1 LTKPGPASR
10 LDRSEEGDML
20 RQQLNEAL
28 KDAQRARDGRAVS
41 TLRLILAAIRDRDIA
56 ARAKGN
62 TDGISEEE
70 VMALL
75 RTMIRQRRESI
86 GLYEQGGRLDL
97 VETEREEIDIIER
110 FLPRQMTE
118 QETRAA
124 VDGVIDE
131 IGAKSLK
138 DMGRTMAELRSRFPG
153 RMDFAKASGIVKQA
167 LGSA

>member
-1 LTKPGPASR
+1 
-10 LDRSEEGDML
+10 ML
-20 RQQLNEAL
+20 RQQLNGAL
-28 KDAQRARDGRAVS
+28 KDAQRARDSRAIS

-62 TDGISEEE
+62 TDGISEDE
-70 VMALL
+70 VMGLL

-97 VETEREEIDIIER
+97 VETEQEEIDIIER

-124 VDGVIDE
+124 VDGVIAE

>member
-1 LTKPGPASR
+1 
-10 LDRSEEGDML
+10 ML
-20 RQQLNEAL
+20 RHQLNEAL
-28 KDAQRARDGRAVS
+28 KEAQRARDGRAVS

-70 VMALL
+70 VMGLL
-75 RTMIRQRRESI
+75 RTMIRQRKESI

-97 VETEREEIDIIER
+97 VESEQEEIDIIER

-124 VDGVIDE
+124 VDRVIGE
-131 IGAKSLK
+131 IGASGLK
-138 DMGRTMAELRSRFPG
+138 DMGRTMAELRRRFAG
-153 RMDFAKASGIVKQA
+153 RMDFAKASGIVKKA
-167 LGSA
+167 LAGA